1 MAILKFCPIMFMLY
15 NRFNTLGYHNKLPH
29 IVIFDIKHFKDSKI
43 MKFIDYDETKMI
55 SSEK

>member
-1 MAILKFCPIMFMLY
+1 MFMLY

-29 IVIFDIKHFKDSKI
+29 IVIFDIKHLKDGKM